1 MKSVFV
7 LSVLALS
14 VTLSSLS
21 SFAQKYDG
29 DMGEIYLSWCEQ
41 ENVIQNSLTGPVIK
55 QNCAAAQ
62 QVCKGDQRTSGKNVI
77 YTASCAD
84 RDVRYGRE

>member
-1 MKSVFV
+1 MKSILV
-7 LSVLALS
+7 LSLLTLS
-14 VTLSSLS
+14 VTLPSVS

-41 ENVIQNSLTGPVIK
+41 GNVIQNSLQGPVIK
-55 QNCAAAQ
+55 KNCAASQ

-77 YTASCAD
+77 YTATCAD
-84 RDVRYGRE
+84 ADVRYGRE